1 MCRVNAASGKVP
13 PVSSGWFG
21 FGGSIKVV
29 HADKQKSAS
38 SSADTTSTMTPSAL
52 FFRGRN
58 KDEDTDKKRSSNISA
73 KSASPSSFSS
83 SPSSSSIVPSSSTND
98 TDKCL
103 NLVGSS
109 SFASTFY
116 SSPSS
121 TPTPSQESHRGG
133 ADSRSSYGSHIFEGG
148 WSPSWSWAGQ
158 LMDEWQYRV
167 RSLDS
172 YRKVVRGRMDATL
185 EGFQARYEAA
195 SRDLRKDVDKQLAKA
210 SALHEDYMDKINQQQ
225 QRLAELTRSELR
237 IRQQGFNTS
246 LETFKRQYDDTWG
259 RFSGTVRKL
268 GPFTKTEVADQQR
281 RLDEA
286 FQQFMTQYSNST
298 AEVRCYID
306 RMMKLSGDVFPR
318 LSLEDE
324 HVLGRIRRLREEEM
338 AELARLGKKQLR
350 SERARLEGVVER
362 LREQQERMTRQW
374 TAQKGELDL
383 SLKRLLE
390 QLLRFNRLYDD
401 LIARKE
407 SNLYADSLNDKVLRR
422 ALECLDQGEADGW
435 EFVTETNGVRVHRKS
450 LPSMDGKL
458 SKYCCVK
465 ATGILAAS
473 PADILTLFED
483 NTRVAEY
490 NKFYAE
496 GRDLEAINDCTKV
509 VWAASPPMFFFKA
522 RDFCTVVH
530 YRKLQD
536 GTVVVVNRAVEH
548 PDAPRTDKYVR
559 AEILMG
565 ANIIQPVVGKPHQAL
580 FTIVTQVD
588 PGIKFA
594 PPSIVNKVVSWG
606 PPTFFK
612 EIETAAQK
620 VYSSVPSAVTAAA
633 VVDLPGKGAVPAQ
646 TLPPSPS
653 KPASGVSAPSPIPA
667 AVPVAATSSA
677 RPSRPPPLLPSE
689 RTGKNRWN

>member
-1 MCRVNAASGKVP
+1 V
-13 PVSSGWFG
+13 
-21 FGGSIKVV
+21 
-29 HADKQKSAS
+29 
-38 SSADTTSTMTPSAL
+38 
-52 FFRGRN
+52 
-58 KDEDTDKKRSSNISA
+58 
-73 KSASPSSFSS
+73 
-83 SPSSSSIVPSSSTND
+83 
-98 TDKCL
+98 
-103 NLVGSS
+103 
-109 SFASTFY
+109 
-116 SSPSS
+116 
-121 TPTPSQESHRGG
+121 
-133 ADSRSSYGSHIFEGG
+133 
-148 WSPSWSWAGQ
+148 
-158 LMDEWQYRV
+158 DEWQYRV
-167 RSLDS
+167 KSLDS
-172 YRKVVRGRMDATL
+172 YRKVVQGRMDATL

-210 SALHEDYMDKINQQQ
+210 SALHEDYMERINQQQ

-246 LETFKRQYDDTWG
+246 LETFKRQYDETWG

-268 GPFTKTEVADQQR
+268 GPFTKTEVAEQQR

-298 AEVRCYID
+298 AEVRSYID

-338 AELARLGKKQLR
+338 AELARLGKAQLR
-350 SERARLEGVVER
+350 SERARLEGVVEK
-362 LREQQERMTRQW
+362 LREQQERMMRQW
-374 TAQKGELDL
+374 AAQKGELDHA
-383 SLKRLLE
+383 LKRLLE
-390 QLLRFNRLYDD
+390 QLLSFNRLYDD

-435 EFVTETNGVRVHRKS
+435 EFVTETKGVRVHRKS

-465 ATGILAAS
+465 ASGVLAAS

-496 GRDLEAINDCTKV
+496 GRDLEAINDHTKV

-565 ANIIQPVVGKPHQAL
+565 ANIIQPVPGKPNQAI

-594 PPSIVNKVVSWG
+594 PPAIVNKVVSWG

-620 VYSSVPSAVTAAA
+620 VYSSGPTAAVAVGLSARAAAPAALAPPPPEAAA
-633 VVDLPGKGAVPAQ
+633 VA
-646 TLPPSPS
+646 T
-653 KPASGVSAPSPIPA
+653 ASPA
-667 AVPVAATSSA
+667 AAAAPAALPVAASSS

-689 RTGKNRWN
+689 RTDQNKWNW

>member
-1 MCRVNAASGKVP
+1 
-13 PVSSGWFG
+13 
-21 FGGSIKVV
+21 
-29 HADKQKSAS
+29 
-38 SSADTTSTMTPSAL
+38 
-52 FFRGRN
+52 
-58 KDEDTDKKRSSNISA
+58 
-73 KSASPSSFSS
+73 
-83 SPSSSSIVPSSSTND
+83 
-98 TDKCL
+98 
-103 NLVGSS
+103 
-109 SFASTFY
+109 
-116 SSPSS
+116 
-121 TPTPSQESHRGG
+121 
-133 ADSRSSYGSHIFEGG
+133 
-148 WSPSWSWAGQ
+148 
-158 LMDEWQYRV
+158 MDEWQYRV

-195 SRDLRKDVDKQLAKA
+195 SRDLRKDVNKQLAKA

-268 GPFTKTEVADQQR
+268 GPFTKTEVAEQQR

-286 FQQFMTQYSNST
+286 FQQFMAQYSNSS
-298 AEVRCYID
+298 AEVRNYID

-338 AELARLGKKQLR
+338 AELTRLGKKQLR
-350 SERARLEGVVER
+350 SEKDRLEGVVER
-362 LREQQERMTRQW
+362 LREQQERMMRQW
-374 TAQKGELDL
+374 TAQKGDLDL
-383 SLKRLLE
+383 SFKRLLE

-422 ALECLDQGEADGW
+422 ALDCLDQGEADGW
-435 EFVTETNGVRVHRKS
+435 EFVTDTNGVRVHRKS

-483 NTRVAEY
+483 NTRVSEY

-496 GRDLEAINDCTKV
+496 GRDLEAINDRTKV
-509 VWAASPPMFFFKA
+509 VWAASPPMFFFKP

-565 ANIIQPVVGKPHQAL
+565 ANIIQPVAGKPHQAL

-594 PPSIVNKVVSWG
+594 PPAIVNKVVSWG

-620 VYSSVPSAVTAAA
+620 VYNRVPSAV
-633 VVDLPGKGAVPAQ
+633 VDEPGTGAVRAQ
-646 TLPPSPS
+646 TLPPPQDPATILPTPS
-653 KPASGVSAPSPIPA
+653 SSSSSST
-667 AVPVAATSSA
+667 AVPVAVTSSS

-689 RTGKNRWN
+689 RTGKHKWN

>member
-1 MCRVNAASGKVP
+1 
-13 PVSSGWFG
+13 
-21 FGGSIKVV
+21 
-29 HADKQKSAS
+29 
-38 SSADTTSTMTPSAL
+38 
-52 FFRGRN
+52 
-58 KDEDTDKKRSSNISA
+58 
-73 KSASPSSFSS
+73 
-83 SPSSSSIVPSSSTND
+83 
-98 TDKCL
+98 
-103 NLVGSS
+103 
-109 SFASTFY
+109 
-116 SSPSS
+116 
-121 TPTPSQESHRGG
+121 
-133 ADSRSSYGSHIFEGG
+133 
-148 WSPSWSWAGQ
+148 
-158 LMDEWQYRV
+158 MDEWQYRV

-350 SERARLEGVVER
+350 SERARLEGIVER

>member
-1 MCRVNAASGKVP
+1 
-13 PVSSGWFG
+13 
-21 FGGSIKVV
+21 
-29 HADKQKSAS
+29 
-38 SSADTTSTMTPSAL
+38 
-52 FFRGRN
+52 
-58 KDEDTDKKRSSNISA
+58 
-73 KSASPSSFSS
+73 
-83 SPSSSSIVPSSSTND
+83 
-98 TDKCL
+98 
-103 NLVGSS
+103 
-109 SFASTFY
+109 
-116 SSPSS
+116 
-121 TPTPSQESHRGG
+121 
-133 ADSRSSYGSHIFEGG
+133 
-148 WSPSWSWAGQ
+148 
-158 LMDEWQYRV
+158 
-167 RSLDS
+167 
-172 YRKVVRGRMDATL
+172 MDATL

-298 AEVRCYID
+298 AE
-306 RMMKLSGDVFPR
+306 
-318 LSLEDE
+318 
-324 HVLGRIRRLREEEM
+324 
-338 AELARLGKKQLR
+338 
-350 SERARLEGVVER
+350 
-362 LREQQERMTRQW
+362 
-374 TAQKGELDL
+374 
-383 SLKRLLE
+383 
-390 QLLRFNRLYDD
+390 
-401 LIARKE
+401 
-407 SNLYADSLNDKVLRR
+407 
-422 ALECLDQGEADGW
+422 GEADGW

-548 PDAPRTDKYVR
+548 PDAPRTD
-559 AEILMG
+559 
-565 ANIIQPVVGKPHQAL
+565 NC
-580 FTIVTQVD
+580 
-588 PGIKFA
+588 
-594 PPSIVNKVVSWG
+594 
-606 PPTFFK
+606 
-612 EIETAAQK
+612 
-620 VYSSVPSAVTAAA
+620 
-633 VVDLPGKGAVPAQ
+633 
-646 TLPPSPS
+646 
-653 KPASGVSAPSPIPA
+653 
-667 AVPVAATSSA
+667 
-677 RPSRPPPLLPSE
+677 
-689 RTGKNRWN
+689 